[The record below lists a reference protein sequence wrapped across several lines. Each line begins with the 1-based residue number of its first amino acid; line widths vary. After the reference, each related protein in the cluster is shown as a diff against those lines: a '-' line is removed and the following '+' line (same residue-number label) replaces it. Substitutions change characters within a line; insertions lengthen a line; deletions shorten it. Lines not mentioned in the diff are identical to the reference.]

1 MRILLTLAILSV
13 FGTCASR
20 LIAQNEPLA
29 PTQSRVRAQI
39 DAVPAESRSADEPLR
54 LNLEAAAITPAAALR
69 QIDERLPVRIFYPED
84 QLPTGTISLNL
95 REATVREALDA
106 ILANSTLD
114 FVGYR
119 DQVYV
124 VGSAITIGTEFDAAY
139 YAAVAEQAD
148 EVETTD
154 EVASGPVAIGQRG
167 KIEADGLALV
177 SGTITEQGSGE
188 ALIGA
193 TVQVEGST
201 AAAATDVDGSYDL
214 RLRPGAYTF
223 VVSYVGFGVDRLPV
237 KVNGSG
243 TYDILLGATG
253 TDLQEIVVTERG
265 ADANVN
271 RVQASVQRLDLAT
284 LEKLPTFMGETDV
297 VKALLL
303 NPGVSSIGE
312 GATGFNVRGG
322 EIDQNLLLMDN
333 GALINSSHALGFFST
348 YNADVIQSVD
358 LYKANMP
365 ARFGGRLASVLDVQL
380 RDGNFD
386 RFRVKAGIGPVTGKV
401 MVEGPLAKGKSSF
414 ILGARSSYA
423 NWVLNLANV
432 DEVKNSSTFFFDGNL
447 RFTQRFGDKSTLVL
461 QGYGS
466 QDEFNFNQTFAF
478 DYQTTMGQATWK
490 QIFNDRLYGSV
501 NLVYSDYE
509 SSQSDLRDATGER
522 VDNGVRY
529 FTLKPIINFEASEK
543 TQFEG
548 GLEINRY
555 FINPG
560 QRVPTSPESLTQ
572 AGALEEEDGLESSA
586 FLSVDHAFGDRFSIS
601 AGLRYTDYRFLGPG
615 TEFQYE
621 DGVPARGRISDS
633 LTFADGE
640 TIASYGSLQPR
651 LSMRFRLNSESSIRA
666 GYGRTAQFLNQIF
679 VSDSPTPSSQYQLS
693 TRYIPPFLSHN
704 VSLGY
709 FRNLEDNNVELGA
722 ELYARNIDQLWD
734 YRDFANVIVNPSL
747 ETEILVGDGR
757 AYGLE
762 LSGKRKVGTV
772 NGLVSYT
779 FSSTQRRIPGINRG
793 EYYRSNFDKPHNF
806 VATVNWNPNKRNT
819 LTANFTYGTGRPVTA
834 PIGNY
839 RVENGLTAPVYSDRN
854 AVRIPDYHRL
864 DLAYTLGKGYDET
877 KKFTTSW
884 TISLYNVYGRK
895 NAFSVFY
902 TQGPDQTNIANRL
915 AVLGTVFPAITFN
928 IETR

>member
-1 MRILLTLAILSV
+1 MRLLTTLALVLLLS
-13 FGTCASR
+13 TCA
-20 LIAQNEPLA
+20 LAQTSEPI
-29 PTQSRVRAQI
+29 RI
-39 DAVPAESRSADEPLR
+39 
-54 LNLEAAAITPAAALR
+54 NLESSAITRADALQR
-69 QIDERLPVRIFYPED
+69 MDQSLPIRIFYPAD
-84 QLPTGTISLNL
+84 QLPSGTIALNL
-95 REATVREALDA
+95 RDATVREALDA
-106 ILANSTLD
+106 ILAETTLD

-124 VGSAITIGTEFDAAY
+124 VGSAVTIGTEFDAAY
-139 YAAVAEQAD
+139 FAAVAAQAD
-148 EVETTD
+148 ETEVEDPRAT
-154 EVASGPVAIGQRG
+154 GPERIGRRSDLG
-167 KIEADGLALV
+167 ADGLAA
-177 SGTITEQGSGE
+177 ITGKIVDRDTNEP
-188 ALIGA
+188 LIGA
-193 TVQVEGST
+193 TIQVEGST
-201 AAAATDVDGSYDL
+201 AGAATDVDGSYTL
-214 RLRPGAYTF
+214 NVRPGDYTF
-223 VVSYVGFGVDRLPV
+223 VISYVGFGVDRRPV
-237 KVNGSG
+237 SVSGSG
-243 TYDILLGATG
+243 TYDIILGASG

-271 RVQASVQRLDLAT
+271 RVQASVQRLDLAA

-333 GALINSSHALGFFST
+333 GALVNSSHALGFFST

-380 RDGNFD
+380 RDGNFE
-386 RFRVKAGIGPVTGKV
+386 RFRVKAGIGPVTGKA
-401 MVEGPLAKGKSSF
+401 MFEGPLVKEKVSF
-414 ILGARSSYA
+414 IVAGRSSYA
-423 NWVLNLANV
+423 NWALNLANV
-432 DEVKNSSTFFFDGNL
+432 DEVKNSSTFFFDGNA
-447 RFTQRFGDKSTLVL
+447 RVTARIGDKSTLIL

-466 QDEFNFNQTFAF
+466 QDEFSFNNTFAF

-490 QIFNDRLYGSV
+490 QIFNDKLYGSLG
-501 NLVYSDYE
+501 LVYSDYN
-509 SSQSDLRDATGER
+509 SSQSDLRPVTGEQ
-522 VDNGVRY
+522 VDNGVEY
-529 FTLKPIINFEASEK
+529 FTIKPIINYDASEK
-543 TQFEG
+543 AQFEA
-548 GLEINRY
+548 GLEINR
-555 FINPG
+555 FNINPG
-560 QRVPTSPESLTQ
+560 TRVLTNPESTAVPGSL
-572 AGALEEEDGLESSA
+572 AEEQGLESSA
-586 FLSVDHAFGDRFSIS
+586 FGSLDYAFNDRLSIS
-601 AGLRYTDYRFLGPG
+601 AGLRYTNYRFLGPG

-621 DGVPARGRISDS
+621 NGVPERGNITDS
-633 LTFADGE
+633 LNFGDGE
-640 TIASYGSLQPR
+640 TIASYNSLQPR
-651 LSMRFRLNSESSIRA
+651 ISLRYRLNAQSSIRA

-704 VSLGY
+704 VSLGF
-709 FRNLEDNNVELGA
+709 FRNAEDNNVELGA

-762 LSGKRKVGTV
+762 LSGKRKVGTL

-779 FSSTQRRIPGINRG
+779 FSRTERRIPGINRG

-806 VATVNWNPNKRNT
+806 VATINWNPNKRNT

-839 RVENGLTAPVYSDRN
+839 RVENGLVVPVYSDRN

-864 DLAYTLGKGYDET
+864 DLAYTLGKSYDES
-877 KKFTTSW
+877 KNFTTSW
-884 TISLYNVYGRK
+884 TISLYNVYGRR

-902 TQGPDQTNIANRL
+902 TQAPDQTNVANRL

>member
-1 MRILLTLAILSV
+1 MRLLTTLALVLLLS
-13 FGTCASR
+13 TCA
-20 LIAQNEPLA
+20 LAQTSEPI
-29 PTQSRVRAQI
+29 RI
-39 DAVPAESRSADEPLR
+39 
-54 LNLEAAAITPAAALR
+54 NLESSAITRADALQR
-69 QIDERLPVRIFYPED
+69 MDQSLPIRIFYPAD
-84 QLPTGTISLNL
+84 QLPSGTIALNL
-95 REATVREALDA
+95 RDATVREALDDV
-106 ILANSTLD
+106 LAGTTLD

-124 VGSAITIGTEFDAAY
+124 VGSAVTIGTEFDAAY
-139 YAAVAEQAD
+139 FAAVAAQAD
-148 EVETTD
+148 ETEVEDPRAT
-154 EVASGPVAIGQRG
+154 GPERIGRRSDLG
-167 KIEADGLALV
+167 ADGLAA
-177 SGTITEQGSGE
+177 ITGKIVDRDTNEP
-188 ALIGA
+188 LIGA
-193 TVQVEGST
+193 TIQVEGST
-201 AAAATDVDGSYDL
+201 AGAATDVDGSYTL
-214 RLRPGAYTF
+214 NVRPGDYTF
-223 VVSYVGFGVDRLPV
+223 VISYVGFGVDRRPV
-237 KVNGSG
+237 SVSGSG
-243 TYDILLGATG
+243 TYDIILGASG

-271 RVQASVQRLDLAT
+271 RVQASVQRLDLAA

-333 GALINSSHALGFFST
+333 GALVNSSHALGFFST

-380 RDGNFD
+380 RDGNFE
-386 RFRVKAGIGPVTGKV
+386 RFRVKAGIGPVTGKA
-401 MVEGPLAKGKSSF
+401 MFEGPLVKEKVSF
-414 ILGARSSYA
+414 IVAGRSSYA
-423 NWVLNLANV
+423 NWALNLANV
-432 DEVKNSSTFFFDGNL
+432 DEVKNSSTFFFDGNA
-447 RFTQRFGDKSTLVL
+447 RVTARIGDKSTLIL

-466 QDEFNFNQTFAF
+466 QDEFSFNNTFAF

-490 QIFNDRLYGSV
+490 QIFNDKLYGSLG
-501 NLVYSDYE
+501 LVYSDYN
-509 SSQSDLRDATGER
+509 SSQSDLRPVTGEQ
-522 VDNGVRY
+522 VDNGVEY
-529 FTLKPIINFEASEK
+529 FTIKPIINYDASEK
-543 TQFEG
+543 AQFEA
-548 GLEINRY
+548 GLEINR
-555 FINPG
+555 FNINPG
-560 QRVPTSPESLTQ
+560 TRVLTNPESTAVPGSL
-572 AGALEEEDGLESSA
+572 AEEQGLESSA
-586 FLSVDHAFGDRFSIS
+586 FGSLDYAFNDRLSIS
-601 AGLRYTDYRFLGPG
+601 AGLRYTNYRFLGPG

-621 DGVPARGRISDS
+621 NGVPERGNITDS
-633 LTFADGE
+633 LNFGDGE
-640 TIASYGSLQPR
+640 TIASYNSLQPR
-651 LSMRFRLNSESSIRA
+651 ISLRYRLNAQSSIRA

-704 VSLGY
+704 VSLGF
-709 FRNLEDNNVELGA
+709 FRNAEDNNVELGA

-762 LSGKRKVGTV
+762 LSGKRKVGTL

-779 FSSTQRRIPGINRG
+779 FSRTERRIPGINRG

-806 VATVNWNPNKRNT
+806 VATINWNPNKRNT

-839 RVENGLTAPVYSDRN
+839 RVENGLVVPVYSDRN

-864 DLAYTLGKGYDET
+864 DLAYTLGKSYDES
-877 KKFTTSW
+877 KNFTTSW
-884 TISLYNVYGRK
+884 TISLHNVYGRR

-902 TQGPDQTNIANRL
+902 TQAPDQTNVANRL